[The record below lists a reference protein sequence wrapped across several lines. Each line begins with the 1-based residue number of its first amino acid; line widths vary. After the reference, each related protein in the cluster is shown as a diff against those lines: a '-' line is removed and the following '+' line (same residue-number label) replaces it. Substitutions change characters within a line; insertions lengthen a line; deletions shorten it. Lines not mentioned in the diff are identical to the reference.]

1 MAQQGEGTVAMTK
14 YRLVPLHAGAAAALV
29 FVLQRFVL
37 GATTETSVMWA
48 VIFGVMAGGLAIMQA
63 NR

>member
-1 MAQQGEGTVAMTK
+1 MTK